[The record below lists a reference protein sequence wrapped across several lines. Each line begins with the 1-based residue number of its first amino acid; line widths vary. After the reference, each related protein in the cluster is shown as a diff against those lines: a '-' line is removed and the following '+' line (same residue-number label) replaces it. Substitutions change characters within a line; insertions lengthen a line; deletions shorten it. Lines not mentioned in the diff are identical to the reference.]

1 MLKNGAPMKHQVIII
16 VVLITMLV
24 IVSTKH
30 AHAEK
35 PVKFYKE
42 ETTITLQE
50 GSIQVQGLYF
60 FENRSDFEL
69 DVSITY
75 PFQVNT
81 AQSFP
86 ENITL
91 LDPRDPLPYEKTET
105 GIQWSQYFEPSSI
118 ETVHVAYTQ
127 TVQQK
132 QATYVLTRKFWNEK
146 VDKIYL
152 IIKAPLS
159 FQNVSISIE
168 PDTSKTDE
176 ITQFFYITKRYFKA
190 NQNLTISWE

>member
-1 MLKNGAPMKHQVIII
+1 MHARVNIA
-16 VVLITMLV
+16 VVLVGILM
-24 IVSTKH
+24 IVC
-30 AHAEK
+30 AECAYAEK

-42 ETTITLQE
+42 ETTIILQE
-50 GSIQVQGLYF
+50 GSFQVRGLYF

-86 ENITL
+86 KNISL

-105 GIQWSQYFEPSSI
+105 GIRWSQHFEPSSV
-118 ETVHVAYTQ
+118 ETVHVAYAQ

-132 QATYVLTRKFWNEK
+132 QASYFLTRKFWNEK
-146 VDKIYL
+146 VDKICL
-152 IIKAPLS
+152 IIEAPLL

-168 PDTSKTDE
+168 PDSSKTDE
-176 ITQFFYITKRYFKA
+176 STQFFYITKRYFKTK
-190 NQNLTISWE
+190 QNLTISWE